1 MDKYIKVIKENWE
14 AAVLVAACV
23 LAAISV
29 VVFFWGGRE
38 EENITA
44 TSKQQLARQKALSDK
59 AFAFLKPKAA
69 DCPRNPFE
77 LAVKKPE
84 PPKPKPAPPKEPE
97 KKVEAPVVAVEPVKE
112 PEPPKEE
119 PVAEVVA
126 ETPKPQPVLGTFE
139 FVFQRRNSDGKTV
152 AVVRTQLRGEALNGQ
167 TVGVGDVI
175 SGVRVLAISE
185 DRIGLQD
192 ARGQRGTIPLGEKRN
207 VIFCK

>member
-14 AAVLVAACV
+14 AAVLAATCV
-23 LAAISV
+23 LAVLSI
-29 VVFFWGGRE
+29 VVFFCGGRE
-38 EENITA
+38 EENVTA
-44 TSKQQLARQKALSDK
+44 TSRQQLVRQKALSDK

-69 DCPRNPFE
+69 NCPRNPFE

-84 PPKPKPAPPKEPE
+84 PPKPKPAPPPPPE
-97 KKVEAPVVAVEPVKE
+97 KKVEAPVVVEPVKE

-119 PVAEVVA
+119 PVTEVVA
-126 ETPKPQPVLGTFE
+126 EPPKPQPVVGTFE

-152 AVVRTQLRGEALNGQ
+152 AVIRTQLRGEALNGQ

-175 SGVRVLAISE
+175 NGVKVLAISE